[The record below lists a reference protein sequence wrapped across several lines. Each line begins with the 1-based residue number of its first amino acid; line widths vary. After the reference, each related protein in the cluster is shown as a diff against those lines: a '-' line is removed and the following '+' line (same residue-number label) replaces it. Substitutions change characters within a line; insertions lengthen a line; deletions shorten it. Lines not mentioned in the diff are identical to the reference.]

1 MQQPLFYNLKIGIL
15 TLLLAALA
23 AEHYMSY
30 DPLFDAPARRHEQ
43 SAPNNIVM
51 IDQHLKRY
59 NFAKYQ
65 HVIADNIFSEK
76 IVVKQQPVLVE
87 QQPVPQIKLTIKP
100 FTVQLEV
107 KGIAITPQ
115 RKMVML
121 WDKRKK
127 ETQVLLEKDQIYRWT
142 VVSIEKQIVILE
154 HESGKRYE
162 FQVNEEN
169 LMNFDRKT

>member
-1 MQQPLFYNLKIGIL
+1 MQQPLFYNVKIGIL
-15 TLLLAALA
+15 ALLLAALA

-43 SAPNNIVM
+43 SLPNNIGM

-59 NFAKYQ
+59 SFAKYQ

-76 IVVKQQPVLVE
+76 IVVE
-87 QQPVPQIKLTIKP
+87 QQPVPQVKLAIKP

-107 KGIAITPQ
+107 RGIAITPQ

-121 WDKRKK
+121 WDKQNK
-127 ETQVLLEKDQIYRWT
+127 ETRVLLEKEKIYRWT
-142 VVSIEKQIVILE
+142 VVNIEKQMVILE

-162 FQVNEEN
+162 FQVNEET
-169 LMNFDRKT
+169 LMNFDGKS

>member
-1 MQQPLFYNLKIGIL
+1 MQQPLFYNVKIGIL

-23 AEHYMSY
+23 AEHYISY
-30 DPLFDAPARRHEQ
+30 DPLFDVPERRHEQ
-43 SAPNNIVM
+43 SLTNKIGM

-65 HVIADNIFSEK
+65 HVISDNIFSEK
-76 IVVKQQPVLVE
+76 IVIE

-107 KGIAITPQ
+107 RGIAITPQ

-121 WDKRKK
+121 WDKQNK
-127 ETQVLLEKDQIYRWT
+127 ETQVLLEKEKIYRWT
-142 VVSIEKQIVILE
+142 VVSIEKQMVILE

-169 LMNFDRKT
+169 LMNFDGKS

>member
-1 MQQPLFYNLKIGIL
+1 MQLPLFYNVKIGIL
-15 TLLLAALA
+15 ALLLAVLA

-30 DPLFDAPARRHEQ
+30 DPLFDAPAGRREQ
-43 SAPNNIVM
+43 SVPNNIGV

-76 IVVKQQPVLVE
+76 IVVEQKPVLQV
-87 QQPVPQIKLTIKP
+87 KLAIKP

-107 KGIAITPQ
+107 RGIAITPG

-121 WDKRKK
+121 WDKQKK
-127 ETQVLLEKDQIYRWT
+127 ETQVLLEKEEIYRWK

-162 FQVNEEN
+162 FRVNEET
-169 LMNFDRKT
+169 LMNVDWKS

>member
-1 MQQPLFYNLKIGIL
+1 MQRLLFYNLKIGIL

-23 AEHYMSY
+23 VEHYMSY
-30 DPLFDAPARRHEQ
+30 DPLFDAPARRHQQ
-43 SAPNNIVM
+43 SLPNNIGM

-65 HVIADNIFSEK
+65 HVITDNIFSEK
-76 IVVKQQPVLVE
+76 IVVEQQPVLQV
-87 QQPVPQIKLTIKP
+87 KLVIKP
-100 FTVQLEV
+100 FTVQFEV
-107 KGIAITPQ
+107 RGIAITPQ

-121 WDKRKK
+121 WDKKKK
-127 ETQVLLEKDQIYRWT
+127 ETQVLLEKEEIYRWT
-142 VVSIEKQIVILE
+142 VVSIEKQMVILE

-169 LMNFDRKT
+169 LMNFDWKI

>member
-1 MQQPLFYNLKIGIL
+1 MQQPLFYNVKIGIL

-23 AEHYMSY
+23 AEHYISY
-30 DPLFDAPARRHEQ
+30 DPLFDAPAKRHQQ
-43 SAPNNIVM
+43 SLPNNIGM

-65 HVIADNIFSEK
+65 HVISDNIFSEK
-76 IVVKQQPVLVE
+76 IVIE

-107 KGIAITPQ
+107 RGIAITPQ

-121 WDKRKK
+121 WDKQNK
-127 ETQVLLEKDQIYRWT
+127 ETQVLLEKEEIYRWT
-142 VVSIEKQIVILE
+142 VVSIEKQMVILE

-169 LMNFDRKT
+169 LMNIDWRI

>member
-1 MQQPLFYNLKIGIL
+1 
-15 TLLLAALA
+15 
-23 AEHYMSY
+23 MSY

-43 SAPNNIVM
+43 SVPNNIGM
-51 IDQHLKRY
+51 IDQYLKRY

-76 IVVKQQPVLVE
+76 IVIE

-127 ETQVLLEKDQIYRWT
+127 ETQVLLEKEEIYRWT